1 MSEWLDHLTRSPRVV
16 GSNPNWGSNFSDF
29 PVDSTVIPFHLTGK
43 RGFYIKICHQ
53 NDMYDWNK
61 QRSELELHCRN
72 RGKPKVDIK
81 SGLCSSARQAKLESN
96 YYDCWPYLYQA
107 IMKLDNKQGNTLNT
121 VLGNR
126 KSRRLFRYDLFHQ
139 GKKYRPSILA

>member
-1 MSEWLDHLTRSPRVV
+1 M
-16 GSNPNWGSNFSDF
+16 
-29 PVDSTVIPFHLTGK
+29 
-43 RGFYIKICHQ
+43 YKI
-53 NDMYDWNK
+53 
-61 QRSELELHCRN
+61 N
-72 RGKPKVDIK
+72 RGKPKAEIK

>member
-1 MSEWLDHLTRSPRVV
+1 MD
-16 GSNPNWGSNFSDF
+16 SNPIWGSDFSEF
-29 PVDSTVIPFHLTGK
+29 PVHSTIILFHIICIKEVLTLKYVIK
-43 RGFYIKICHQ
+43 RLCMIQ
-53 NDMYDWNK
+53 NK
-61 QRSELELHCRN
+61 QRSELELHCTN
-72 RGKPKVDIK
+72 RGKPKVEIK
-81 SGLCSSARQAKLESN
+81 RGLCSSARQAKLESN

-139 GKKYRPSILA
+139 GKKHGPSILP